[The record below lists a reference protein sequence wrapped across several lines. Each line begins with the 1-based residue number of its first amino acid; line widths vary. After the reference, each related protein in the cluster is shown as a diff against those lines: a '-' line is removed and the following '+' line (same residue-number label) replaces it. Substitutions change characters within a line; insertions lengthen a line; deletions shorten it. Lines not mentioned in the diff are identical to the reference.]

1 MGVFLF
7 LLFVDL
13 AERRIEK
20 MKHKK
25 TEEEIKEYNRRIE
38 EVFRKHNLILKC
50 VDVEENND
58 YIVIFPGEKQ
68 DMRRNETDIGVQQ
81 YKNNVRRF
89 LAEKTG
95 QVQADMLMETYKDD
109 FEEFIEK
116 KWSPATAA
124 LAMLSG
130 Y

>member
-1 MGVFLF
+1 
-7 LLFVDL
+7 
-13 AERRIEK
+13 

-68 DMRRNETDIGVQQ
+68 DTRRNETDIGVQQ